1 MSLLVLYF
9 TIVLCWLLFIALA
22 QVGKQRE

>member
-9 TIVLCWLLFIALA
+9 TIVLCWLLFTALT
-22 QVGKQRE
+22 QLGRQKE

>member
-9 TIVLCWLLFIALA
+9 TIVLCWLLFIAMTNA
-22 QVGKQRE
+22 GRQKE